1 MEISEIGSRVRIY
14 FGGNTISIFPPLRSS
29 QLWEG
34 TGSRLTG
41 KFEKIHNH
49 PIGSLSYLILR
60 PLDHRF
66 ENTPGTTEYHPSDGT
81 TPQILSLNPLL
92 FLQNLSS
99 LIIIRGEL
107 INFLSINYIALFFHL
122 INSSDKVLKLFQ
134 IFLSKFSWRTMIH
147 STNKRSQIFL
157 QLVSLSPREIIV
169 RNKKQRAWFFAL
181 SPLLSSPILQTRSRR
196 RVASPKNLSN
206 QTFRFRFDDEHFSRG
221 APTWRF
227 HYGPEEVVCIF
238 SPSNKRDERRIE
250 TIFLLL
256 LFLPFYSSTTHN

>member
-14 FGGNTISIFPPLRSS
+14 FGGNTISIFPPLWSS

-66 ENTPGTTEYHPSDGT
+66 ENTPGTTEYHSSDGT

-107 INFLSINYIALFFHL
+107 INFPSINYIALFFHL
-122 INSSDKVLKLFQ
+122 INFSDKVLKLFQ
-134 IFLSKFSWRTMIH
+134 IFLSKFFLWRTMIH

-157 QLVSLSPREIIV
+157 QLVSLNPREIIV
-169 RNKKQRAWFFAL
+169 GNKKQRAWFFAL

-196 RVASPKNLSN
+196 RVGSP
-206 QTFRFRFDDEHFSRG
+206 
-221 APTWRF
+221 
-227 HYGPEEVVCIF
+227 
-238 SPSNKRDERRIE
+238 
-250 TIFLLL
+250 
-256 LFLPFYSSTTHN
+256 